1 MVPAKRP
8 TDSILGHF
16 RQVHGQLLEHVHY
29 IYLIDLSR
37 LFFDDSHLMSRAVT
51 STYSGK
57 SSLEAVGVFKVAVR
71 SL

>member
-37 LFFDDSHLMSRAVT
+37 LFFDDSLAMQ
-51 STYSGK
+51 SGYGPRRT
-57 SSLEAVGVFKVAVR
+57 AVAVHHALE
-71 SL
+71 S

>member
-37 LFFDDSHLMSRAVT
+37 LFFDDS
-51 STYSGK
+51 
-57 SSLEAVGVFKVAVR
+57 LEFTTGGTDVPRPAFEG
-71 SL
+71 SI

>member
-37 LFFDDSHLMSRAVT
+37 LFFDDSLV
-51 STYSGK
+51 
-57 SSLEAVGVFKVAVR
+57 
-71 SL
+71 

>member
-37 LFFDDSHLMSRAVT
+37 LFFDDSLGCEPRGRHDA
-51 STYSGK
+51 
-57 SSLEAVGVFKVAVR
+57 A
-71 SL
+71 

>member
-37 LFFDDSHLMSRAVT
+37 LFFDDSKRRIDAEPLLILPTPS
-51 STYSGK
+51 
-57 SSLEAVGVFKVAVR
+57 
-71 SL
+71 

>member
-37 LFFDDSHLMSRAVT
+37 LFFDDSLCSWGEKPGPTATV
-51 STYSGK
+51 K
-57 SSLEAVGVFKVAVR
+57 
-71 SL
+71 